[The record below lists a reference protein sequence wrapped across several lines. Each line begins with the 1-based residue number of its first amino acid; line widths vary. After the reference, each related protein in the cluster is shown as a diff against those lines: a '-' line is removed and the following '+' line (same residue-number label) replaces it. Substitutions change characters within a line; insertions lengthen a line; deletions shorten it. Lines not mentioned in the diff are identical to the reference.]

1 MASPKKIGVIAT
13 SKGYIAGAVKMPGDV
28 LAIDLDQF
36 SDKWMRPRMVQDAAA
51 IVKGL
56 GEKAPAGMRE
66 RFEALF
72 SSKEPEPADPEK
84 TDDNKKT
91 ESEK

>member
-13 SKGYIAGAVKMPGDV
+13 SKGYIGGAVKMPGDS

-36 SDKWMRPRMVQDAAA
+36 SDKWMRPRTVQDAAA

-66 RFEALF
+66 RFEAML
-72 SSKEPEPADPEK
+72 SSKEQDSADDEKTEPEK
-84 TDDNKKT
+84 
-91 ESEK
+91 